1 MLQSTVYRYRT
12 PLLDRPT
19 CHLKI
24 SFFTVHFHVASL
36 FTFACKQGQGRG
48 VQLHLSW
55 HPGPRPQAHS
65 DVYVCQPACNDQ
77 LTQQRWYRD
86 APLDV
91 ELPRYPTSYNLDPH
105 PSPPIQPVYG
115 FTLLGTNGV
124 THKGRTSTASPRGM
138 STLAGDC
145 TCSLSLGAPVDS
157 SNIKASGWRSPCRG
171 SCATAQSCNR
181 WLHQGDSRQRAFQQQ
196 GLPRRRFPSHRNRRS
211 SALWCCPA
219 RSHSRSCPA
228 CPTGTKGT

>member
-91 ELPRYPTSYNLDPH
+91 ELPRYPTSYHLDPH
-105 PSPPIQPVYG
+105 PSPPHNPASIRLHTSRYRRGDTQGSYEYG
-115 FTLLGTNGV
+115 FTSWHVYSRRRLHMLV
-124 THKGRTSTASPRGM
+124 VAGRPRGFF
-138 STLAGDC
+138 
-145 TCSLSLGAPVDS
+145 
-157 SNIKASGWRSPCRG
+157 K
-171 SCATAQSCNR
+171 
-181 WLHQGDSRQRAFQQQ
+181 HQGFWMEVVVPGVLRD
-196 GLPRRRFPSHRNRRS
+196 FPVM
-211 SALWCCPA
+211 
-219 RSHSRSCPA
+219 
-228 CPTGTKGT
+228 